1 MNWDQIKGDWSQL
14 GPRLKHKWTKLTDAD
29 LKAIAGKREGLEGLL
44 QDRYGYAKDQAAI
57 ELDKF
62 AQQLSS

>member
-14 GPRLKHKWTKLTDAD
+14 GPRLKYKWRKLTDAD